1 LPSDYVSTRRY
12 PLVIQTHGYEPNKFF
27 ADGIY
32 TTGSGGRALAAQ
44 GMIVLQMGQS
54 RKHADTPTEGQFQIE
69 AFEGAIRKLE
79 SEGMVD
85 RNRVG
90 VIGFSFT
97 VFHVLYALTHQPD
110 LFSVASITDGD
121 DLSYWLYLLWTDI
134 PWAQQYA
141 EQMNGGAKP
150 FGREGLLT
158 WAESAPG
165 FNLERVR
172 APLLISCLEKGTLV
186 GSWDIYGGLRTLGKP
201 VDLVWLRKEDAPHVL
216 VQPRHRYLSQQEAVD
231 WYDFWLNGHEDNDP
245 AKLAKYT
252 RWRKLRDLGDAKH
265 DLSQNPPNR

>member
-1 LPSDYVSTRRY
+1 
-12 PLVIQTHGYEPNKFF
+12 
-27 ADGIY
+27 
-32 TTGSGGRALAAQ
+32 
-44 GMIVLQMGQS
+44 MGQS
-54 RKHADTPTEGQFQIE
+54 RKHVDTPEEGQFQIE
-69 AFEGAIRKLE
+69 AFAGAIGKLE
-79 SEGMVD
+79 REGMVD
-85 RNRVG
+85 PHRVG
-90 VIGFSFT
+90 IIGFSFT
-97 VFHVLYALTHQPD
+97 VFHVLYALTHKPD

-141 EQMNGGAKP
+141 EQMNGGVKP
-150 FGREGLLT
+150 FGKEGLLK

-231 WYDFWLNGHEDNDP
+231 WFDFWLNGHEDDDP
-245 AKLAKYT
+245 VKLAKYA
-252 RWRKLRDLGDAKH
+252 RWRKLRGLGDSKH
-265 DLSQNPPNR
+265 DLSQKSATR

>member
-1 LPSDYVSTRRY
+1 
-12 PLVIQTHGYEPNKFF
+12 
-27 ADGIY
+27 
-32 TTGSGGRALAAQ
+32 
-44 GMIVLQMGQS
+44 MI
-54 RKHADTPTEGQFQIE
+54 
-69 AFEGAIRKLE
+69 
-79 SEGMVD
+79 D
-85 RNRVG
+85 RHRVG

-97 VFHVLYALTHQPD
+97 VFHVLYALTHRPD

-150 FGREGLLT
+150 FGKEGLMK

-165 FNLERVR
+165 FNLEHVR

-216 VQPRHRYLSQQEAVD
+216 VQPHHRYLSQQEAVD
-231 WYDFWLNGHEDNDP
+231 WFDFWLNGREDSDS
-245 AKLAKYT
+245 AKMAKYA
-252 RWRKLRDLGDAKH
+252 RWRKLRDLRD
-265 DLSQNPPNR
+265 SNPDTSRESPAP